1 MAGRDSDGKEAS
13 DRVANDDT
21 SGSGAGERLASERLH
36 DLTRLVSDWIWEI
49 DREFKLTYISP
60 RVMDSLGYHPI
71 EIVGSTFEDLGDFSD
86 AGRGPPAW
94 RSPFRD
100 RSFEVLSQSGEQRL
114 VLLSGLPVFSDKDGS
129 FEGAR
134 GTARDVTESRDAEQR
149 LIAARHEAEFAN
161 HSKSEFLANMS
172 HELRTPL
179 NAIIGFAEMMGGEIF
194 GPHGSPKYGE
204 YAADIKY
211 SADLLLKIIDDILDI
226 SKIEAGGLG
235 INLQILAVD
244 EAIASCLNLIRH
256 RALHSGVRLIKRLQP
271 GLEFPADPRL
281 FRQIV
286 LNLLSNA
293 VKFTPRGG
301 SVTVSAQE
309 DPQGVPRI
317 AVSDTGIGIAAA
329 DIEKVLKPFVR
340 LESAFNANVEGSG
353 LGLPLVKSLVE
364 LHGGSLEIE
373 SRPAAGTTV
382 GVRFPALVGA
392 ANPG

>member
-1 MAGRDSDGKEAS
+1 MAYAGAGLGHSFTDLGHFS
-13 DRVANDDT
+13 ANG
-21 SGSGAGERLASERLH
+21 SGSPNWH
-36 DLTRLVSDWIWEI
+36 
-49 DREFKLTYISP
+49 
-60 RVMDSLGYHPI
+60 
-71 EIVGSTFEDLGDFSD
+71 
-86 AGRGPPAW
+86 
-94 RSPFRD
+94 SPFENKPFEALD
-100 RSFEVLSQSGEQRL
+100 RSGQQRL
-114 VLLSGLPVFSDKDGS
+114 LLLSGVPIFNSTNGGFAGVRGS
-129 FEGAR
+129 
-134 GTARDVTESRDAEQR
+134 ARDVTESRQAEQR
-149 LIAARHEAEFAN
+149 LIAARNEAEFAN